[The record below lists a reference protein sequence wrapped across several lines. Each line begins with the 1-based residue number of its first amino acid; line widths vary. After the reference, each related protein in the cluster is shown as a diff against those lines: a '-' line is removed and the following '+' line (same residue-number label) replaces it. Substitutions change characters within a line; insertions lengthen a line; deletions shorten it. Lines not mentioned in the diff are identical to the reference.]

1 MSDDF
6 TNVELAQATRN
17 HGMPLEALRYDLTP
31 AGLHYLL
38 IHYDIPPVDPNFTL
52 TVDGAVEEP
61 GSWTLEDLRAM
72 RSVTVPVTLECAG
85 NGRTLYERRPES
97 QPWIREAVGTA
108 AWTGVPVAELLE
120 RAGLRDDAV
129 DVVFTGADRGVEGG
143 EEQSYARSLPPAELQ
158 RDEVLLA
165 YEMNGAPLLPQH
177 GAPLRLMVPGWYGMT
192 AVKWLT
198 SITAVTEPFDGYQQR
213 VGYRMRT
220 SDDDPG
226 TPVTVIAPRALM
238 VPPGIPAF
246 PSRARSLQAGPTTL
260 HGRAWSGHAPIE
272 RVEVSTDDGRTW
284 TDADPGAV
292 DRTVR
297 MAWLA
302 SPVGRLTRV
311 RTSCAAAPPT
321 PRATPNRT
329 NPSGTPGATRTTGSS
344 ASRSRWGEPG
354 QPSGTSGSG
363 TAASSR
369 SDGRCTNHSVNS
381 LHRPCASK
389 VMTNTLS

>member
-17 HGMPLEALRYDLTP
+17 HGMPLEAMRYDLTP

-61 GSWTLEDLRAM
+61 ASWTLEDLRAM

-108 AWTGVPVAELLE
+108 EWTGVPVAELLE

-143 EEQSYARSLPPAELQ
+143 EEQSYARSLPPGELQ
-158 RDEVLLA
+158 RETVLLA
-165 YEMNGAPLLPQH
+165 YEMNGTPLLPQH

-213 VGYRMRT
+213 VGYRLRT

-246 PSRARSLQAGPTTL
+246 PSRVRSLQAGPTTL
-260 HGRAWSGHAPIE
+260 QGRAWSGHAPIE
-272 RVEVSTDDGRTW
+272 RVEVSTDDGRSW
-284 TDADPGAV
+284 TDANLEPSLG
-292 DRTVR
+292 RF
-297 MAWLA
+297 AWRGMRA
-302 SPVGRLTRV
+302 RV
-311 RTSCAAAPPT
+311 RRSSAAAPPT
-321 PRATPNRT
+321 ARATPSRT
-329 NPSGTPGATRTTGSS
+329 NPSGMPAATRTTASS
-344 ASRSRWGEPG
+344 ASRSRWGEPD

-381 LHRPCASK
+381 VHRPCVSK

>member
-108 AWTGVPVAELLE
+108 EWTGVPVAELLE
-120 RAGLRDDAV
+120 RAGLRDDAA

-143 EEQSYARSLPPAELQ
+143 EEQSYARSLPPAELR

-177 GAPLRLMVPGWYGMT
+177 GAPLRLVVPGWYGMT

-198 SITAVTEPFDGYQQR
+198 SITAITEPFDGYQQR
-213 VGYRMRT
+213 VGYRLRT
-220 SDDDPG
+220 SEDDPG

-238 VPPGIPAF
+238 VPPGIAAF
-246 PSRARSLQAGPTTL
+246 PSRARSTVSYTHLTLPTN
-260 HGRAWSGHAPIE
+260 R
-272 RVEVSTDDGRTW
+272 EV
-284 TDADPGAV
+284 
-292 DRTVR
+292 
-297 MAWLA
+297 
-302 SPVGRLTRV
+302 
-311 RTSCAAAPPT
+311 
-321 PRATPNRT
+321 
-329 NPSGTPGATRTTGSS
+329 
-344 ASRSRWGEPG
+344 
-354 QPSGTSGSG
+354 
-363 TAASSR
+363 
-369 SDGRCTNHSVNS
+369 
-381 LHRPCASK
+381 
-389 VMTNTLS
+389 

>member
-17 HGMPLEALRYDLTP
+17 HGMPLEALRYDVTP

-272 RVEVSTDDGRTW
+272 RVEVSTDDGRSW
-284 TDADPGAV
+284 TDATLEPV

-302 SPVGRLTRV
+302 SPVGRSRGFARRVLPRHRRRGQHPTGRTRV
-311 RTSCAAAPPT
+311 ERRGLRAQRDPARRGPGGVSRVSLPGPAARERRHPAGPT
-321 PRATPNRT
+321 VVA
-329 NPSGTPGATRTTGSS
+329 RTT
-344 ASRSRWGEPG
+344 R
-354 QPSGTSGSG
+354 
-363 TAASSR
+363 
-369 SDGRCTNHSVNS
+369 
-381 LHRPCASK
+381 
-389 VMTNTLS
+389 

>member
-17 HGMPLEALRYDLTP
+17 HGMPLEALRYDVTP

-272 RVEVSTDDGRTW
+272 RVEVSTDDGRSW
-284 TDADPGAV
+284 TDATLDPSIG
-292 DRTVR
+292 RF
-297 MAWLA
+297 AWRGWHHPWDA
-302 SPVGRLTRV
+302 HAGSHVV
-311 RTSCAAAPPT
+311 CC
-321 PRATPNRT
+321 RATDAEGNTQPD
-329 NPSGTPGATRTTGSS
+329 
-344 ASRSRWGEPG
+344 EPEWNAG
-354 QPSGTSGSG
+354 GYAHNGIQRVEVQVG
-363 TAASSR
+363 
-369 SDGRCTNHSVNS
+369 
-381 LHRPCASK
+381 
-389 VMTNTLS
+389 